1 MLRVAVLAS
10 GSNGNAVY
18 VESEETRLLVDAG
31 VSAKQIEERLR
42 HLGRSAAELDAV
54 FLTHEHSDHVAG
66 LRVLCGRHELPL
78 YANAPTFA
86 AARGAVREIERRET
100 IRSGESFRVGDCEV
114 TSIRV
119 SHDAAEPVCYVIE
132 SRGVR
137 FGVFTDLG
145 VPGEEVER
153 TLATLDGAVVETNH
167 DVEMLRAGP
176 YPEILKN
183 RIESSRGHLSNVQ
196 ARDLLANHASAR
208 LRCVFLGHLSEEN
221 NTGMK
226 ALAAAREAAA
236 AKRSLDG
243 LRPVL
248 SSRYATTALIALAT

>member
-18 VESEETRLLVDAG
+18 VESETTRLLVDAG
-31 VSAKQIEERLR
+31 VSAKRIEERLR
-42 HLGRSAAELDAV
+42 HIGREASDLDAV
-54 FLTHEHSDHVAG
+54 LLTHEHSDHVAG
-66 LRVLCGRHELPL
+66 LRVLCGRHRLPL
-78 YANAPTFA
+78 YANANTFA

-100 IRSGESFRVGDCEV
+100 VRSGESFRVGDCDV

-145 VPGEEVER
+145 VPGAEVEAC
-153 TLATLDGAVVETNH
+153 LATLDGAVVETNH
-167 DVEMLRAGP
+167 DVEMLKAGP
-176 YPEILKN
+176 YPETLKT
-183 RIESSRGHLSNVQ
+183 RIASSTGHLSNVQ
-196 ARDLLANHASAR
+196 ARDLLVQHASDR

-221 NTGMK
+221 NTAMK

-236 AKRSLDG
+236 QRRFQDR
-243 LRPVL
+243 LRPIL
-248 SSRYATTALIALAT
+248 SSRFATTALIALAT